1 MTKKEKLNRIFL
13 VLLSLFVVMLG
24 YGILLP
30 TLPYYTERLAL
41 KDNLDTD
48 LINFH
53 IGMLTSIY
61 PLFQLLFVLVWG
73 KLSDKY
79 GRKPIILL
87 GLLGF
92 VVMNLLTGLVT
103 SLTLLYVARII
114 GGIFTSS
121 VIPVSN
127 AYLSDITSEKRRTKI
142 MAWSG
147 VAISSGLIFGPVLGG
162 FLSQTNFHYKYSLGI
177 LHLDRFSVPFI
188 LVSLLGLVVLLVVM
202 KLLKNTEIVSRLSS
216 KKKEFSWSFSQYF
229 IVLLLLSFVMQFVVT
244 LFETVFSI
252 YGKDELSFNS
262 NQVGIGFMLCGSVMA
277 VLQPVFATYGE
288 KILATKQQIGLG
300 MFIAGTS
307 LIAFPFFTNEWF
319 IYGLIVVFAAGGAMV
334 TPNLIS
340 AVSIISKK
348 DTGRNISIQSSTNS
362 VGQILGPVLGTWLI
376 AGGFYYP
383 FIVAGVI
390 VLLALGLVLPYL
402 KFNVKT
408 NSLDKIEI
416 GTNKIHDFKSE
427 QKTLGQ

>member
-1 MTKKEKLNRIFL
+1 MDKKEKLNRIFL

-61 PLFQLLFVLVWG
+61 PLFQLLFVIVWG

-79 GRKPIILL
+79 GRKPLIVI
-87 GLLGF
+87 GLIGF
-92 VVMNLLTGLVT
+92 VVMNLLTGLAT
-103 SLTLLYVARII
+103 SLTMLYIARII

-162 FLSQTNFHYKYSLGI
+162 FLSQTNLHLKFSFGVF
-177 LHLDRFSVPFI
+177 HLDRFSVPFI
-188 LVSLLGLVVLLVVM
+188 LAALLGFVVVLIIV
-202 KLLKNTEIVSRLSS
+202 KWLKHTEIKSRVASEVV
-216 KKKEFSWSFSQYF
+216 KFSFSLSKYF

-252 YGKDELSFNS
+252 YGKDELAFTS

-288 KILATKQQIGLG
+288 KILTSKQQITLGLLISG
-300 MFIAGTS
+300 VS
-307 LIAFPFFTNEWF
+307 LIVFPFVSNELYVYLM
-319 IYGLIVVFAAGGAMV
+319 IILFAAGGAMV
-334 TPNLIS
+334 TPNLLS
-340 AVSIISKK
+340 AVSLISKEN
-348 DTGRNISIQSSTNS
+348 TGRNISIQSSANS
-362 VGQILGPVLGTWLI
+362 IGQILGPVLGTWLI
-376 AGGFYYP
+376 VGGFYNP
-383 FIVAGVI
+383 FIIAGATVLGTMGLVYFLKPQGKEVEL
-390 VLLALGLVLPYL
+390 VLLADQHKKP
-402 KFNVKT
+402 
-408 NSLDKIEI
+408 
-416 GTNKIHDFKSE
+416 
-427 QKTLGQ
+427 

>member
-1 MTKKEKLNRIFL
+1 MNRKDKLNRIFL

-61 PLFQLLFVLVWG
+61 PLFQLLFVIVWG

-87 GLLGF
+87 GLVGF
-92 VVMNLLTGLVT
+92 VVMNLLTGLAT
-103 SLTLLYVARII
+103 SLPMLYIARII
-114 GGIFTSS
+114 GGIFTSA

-147 VAISSGLIFGPVLGG
+147 IAISSGVIFGPVLGG
-162 FLSQTNFHYKYSLGI
+162 FLSRTNLHYTYSFGVF
-177 LHLDRFSVPFI
+177 HLDRFSVPFI
-188 LVSLLGLVVLLVVM
+188 LAALLGFVVLLIII
-202 KLLKNTEIVSRLSS
+202 KWLKNTEVKSRIASEVV
-216 KKKEFSWSFSQYF
+216 KFSFSLSNYF
-229 IVLLLLSFVMQFVVT
+229 IILLLLSFVMQFVVT

-252 YGKDELSFNS
+252 YGKDELAFTT

-288 KILATKQQIGLG
+288 KILTSKQQITLGLLISG
-300 MFIAGTS
+300 VS
-307 LIAFPFFTNEWF
+307 LIVFPFVSGELY
-319 IYGLIVVFAAGGAMV
+319 IYVTIIIFAAGGAMV
-334 TPNLIS
+334 TPNLLS
-340 AVSIISKK
+340 AVSLISKEN
-348 DTGRNISIQSSTNS
+348 TGRNISIQSSTNS
-362 VGQILGPVLGTWLI
+362 IGQILGPVLGTWLI

-383 FIVAGVI
+383 FIIAGTT
-390 VLLALGLVLPYL
+390 VLASLGLVYFLRKQDNEVDQIL
-402 KFNVKT
+402 LADQHKK
-408 NSLDKIEI
+408 
-416 GTNKIHDFKSE
+416 G
-427 QKTLGQ
+427 

>member
-1 MTKKEKLNRIFL
+1 MNKKEKLNRIFL

-41 KDNLDTD
+41 KDNLDTN

-53 IGMLTSIY
+53 VGMLTSIY
-61 PLFQLLFVLVWG
+61 PLFQLLFVIVWG

-79 GRKPIILL
+79 GRKPLIVV
-87 GLLGF
+87 GLMGF
-92 VVMNLLTGLVT
+92 VVMNLLTGLAT
-103 SLTLLYVARII
+103 SLTMLYIARII

-147 VAISSGLIFGPVLGG
+147 VAISSGVIFGPVLGG
-162 FLSQTNFHYKYSLGI
+162 FLSQTNLHLKFSFGVF
-177 LHLDRFSVPFI
+177 HLDRFSVPFI
-188 LVSLLGLVVLLVVM
+188 FAALLGFAVVLIIV
-202 KLLKNTEIVSRLSS
+202 KWLKNTEIKSRIASEEVKFNFSLS
-216 KKKEFSWSFSQYF
+216 KYF
-229 IVLLLLSFVMQFVVT
+229 IILLLLSFVMQFVVT

-252 YGKDELSFNS
+252 YGKDELAFTS

-288 KILATKQQIGLG
+288 RILTSKQQITLGLLISG
-300 MFIAGTS
+300 VS
-307 LIAFPFFTNEWF
+307 LIVFPFISNELYVYTM
-319 IYGLIVVFAAGGAMV
+319 IILFAGGGAMV
-334 TPNLIS
+334 TPNLLS
-340 AVSIISKK
+340 AVSLISKEN
-348 DTGRNISIQSSTNS
+348 TGRNISIQSSTKS
-362 VGQILGPVLGTWLI
+362 IGQILGPVLGTWLI

-383 FIVAGVI
+383 FIIAGAIALVAM
-390 VLLALGLVLPYL
+390 GLVYFFKHLL
-402 KFNVKT
+402 KSSIEKK
-408 NSLDKIEI
+408 LLKHLKIPVLIIPE
-416 GTNKIHDFKSE
+416 NYKM
-427 QKTLGQ
+427 

>member
-1 MTKKEKLNRIFL
+1 MNRQDKLNRIFL

-61 PLFQLLFVLVWG
+61 PLFQLLFVIVWG

-87 GLLGF
+87 GLVGF
-92 VVMNLLTGLVT
+92 VVMNLLTGLAT
-103 SLTLLYVARII
+103 SLPMLYIARII
-114 GGIFTSS
+114 GGIFTSA

-147 VAISSGLIFGPVLGG
+147 VAISSGVIFGPVLGG
-162 FLSQTNFHYKYSLGI
+162 FLSRTNLHYTYSFGVF
-177 LHLDRFSVPFI
+177 HLDRFSVPFI
-188 LVSLLGLVVLLVVM
+188 LAALLGFVVLLIII
-202 KLLKNTEIVSRLSS
+202 KWLKNTEVKSRIASEVV
-216 KKKEFSWSFSQYF
+216 KFSFSLSNYF
-229 IVLLLLSFVMQFVVT
+229 IILLLLSFVMQFVVT

-252 YGKDELSFNS
+252 YGKDELAFTT

-288 KILATKQQIGLG
+288 KILTSKQQITLGLLISG
-300 MFIAGTS
+300 VS
-307 LIAFPFFTNEWF
+307 LIVFPFVSGELY
-319 IYGLIVVFAAGGAMV
+319 IYVTIIIFAAGGAMV
-334 TPNLIS
+334 TPNLLS
-340 AVSIISKK
+340 AVSLISKEN
-348 DTGRNISIQSSTNS
+348 TGRNISIQSSTNS
-362 VGQILGPVLGTWLI
+362 IGQILGPVLGTWLI

-383 FIVAGVI
+383 FIIAGTT
-390 VLLALGLVLPYL
+390 VLASLGLVYFLRKQDNEVDQIL
-402 KFNVKT
+402 LADQHKK
-408 NSLDKIEI
+408 
-416 GTNKIHDFKSE
+416 G
-427 QKTLGQ
+427 